1 MEYEGED
8 GGEAMRELS
17 VEEITRAVAE
27 LCQEANWI
35 LGADWEAAMT
45 RSIAQEESPVG
56 KECLQQLLENA
67 SLARSEHMP
76 ICQDTGM
83 AIVFVDLGQEV
94 AVVGGDFYQAI
105 RRGVAQGYGEGYLRA
120 SIVESPFKRVNTGDN
135 TPPVIHL
142 QMVPGDKLSITVA
155 PKGFGSEN
163 KSALRM
169 LTPSQGIEG
178 VEAFVLEC
186 VLAAGASPCPPVI
199 VGVGVGGTM
208 EIAALK
214 AKHALLR
221 PIGSHHSD
229 SEITALEER
238 LLEKI
243 NNTGIG
249 PQGLGGR
256 TTALGVM
263 VETYPTHIAG
273 LPVAVNIS
281 CHVLRHRSCTL

>member
-1 MEYEGED
+1 
-8 GGEAMRELS
+8 MREIS
-17 VEEITRAVAE
+17 TEEISRVVAE
-27 LCQEANWI
+27 LCQEANYM
-35 LGADWEAAMT
+35 LGKDWEAAMT

-67 SLARSEHMP
+67 SLARQERMP

-94 AVVGGDFYQAI
+94 SVVGGDFNQAI
-105 RRGVAQGYGEGYLRA
+105 AEGVSRGYQEGYLRA
-120 SIVESPFKRVNTGDN
+120 SIVESPFHRVNTGNN

-142 QMVPGDKLSITVA
+142 QMVPGDQLTITVA

-163 KSALRM
+163 KSALKM
-169 LTPSQGIEG
+169 LTPSHGMEG
-178 VEAFVLEC
+178 VEAFILDS
-186 VLAAGASPCPPVI
+186 VLAAGASPCPPVV

-214 AKHALLR
+214 AKRALLR
-221 PIGSHHSD
+221 PIGSHHPD
-229 SEITALEER
+229 PEVAELETR

-243 NNTGIG
+243 NRTGIG

-256 TTALGVM
+256 TTSLGVM

-281 CHVLRHRSCTL
+281 CHVLRHRSRSL